1 MPSASLCTTIIN
13 NSGATRSFSLLPPH
27 GRRLAPNEQVSL
39 PGDIRTLLAP
49 HKRNFDALEALLVA
63 GDLAILSTP
72 APVLYDATLDVAQV
86 LALDNGDLG
95 VADPSYGAYSSS
107 EG

>member
-1 MPSASLCTTIIN
+1 MSLHTTIVN

-27 GRRLAPNEQVSL
+27 GRRLAPNEQVSI

-49 HKRNFDALEALLVA
+49 HKRNFDALEALLQS
-63 GDLAILSTP
+63 GDIAILSTP
-72 APVLYDATLDVAQV
+72 APVMYDATLDVAKV
-86 LALDNGDLG
+86 IALDDGTLG
-95 VADPSYGAYSSS
+95 VADPGWGAYSSS